1 MAVLVGR
8 AKYSDGQGQ
17 RNREEIGAGAVRA
30 RFECGFAASPLS
42 RAPDKTAM
50 LRRLVKSEHDVT
62 QKSSQTKLLLGK
74 WVALGV
80 ELIVTKYV
88 DRIWDKLGKQVR
100 DQS

>member
-1 MAVLVGR
+1 MGALNTKAGKGR
-8 AKYSDGQGQ
+8 ETARRLG
-17 RNREEIGAGAVRA
+17 REQFARA
-30 RFECGFAASPLS
+30 SRAFLQPLS

-88 DRIWDKLGKQVR
+88 DRIWDKLGKQAI
-100 DQS
+100 S

>member
-1 MAVLVGR
+1 MGALNTKAGKGR
-8 AKYSDGQGQ
+8 ETARRLG
-17 RNREEIGAGAVRA
+17 REQFARATA
-30 RFECGFAASPLS
+30 RFACVFAASPLS

-88 DRIWDKLGKQVR
+88 DRIWDKLGKQAI
-100 DQS
+100 S